1 MLHPAGRTR
10 MWMDI
15 DASSR
20 LEIMTR
26 WYDYDEY
33 TMNILTF
40 SILAILLYLF
50 TAGWIGYRILRLNLI
65 VEGMKLPI
73 TLMGGFALLTHALV
87 LYQSIITTSGLN
99 LGFYNALSLMSWLI
113 ALFVI
118 SIAVI
123 KPIENLAIIF
133 LPAAAVALGLKL
145 VFPSE
150 YIVSDPSIIGLRIHI
165 LLSIT
170 AYSFLTIAA
179 VQSVLLAIQ
188 DYQLRNK
195 HPVSAMR
202 ILPPMQTMEELLI
215 QMIAIGFFLLSMSLA
230 SGLMFVH
237 DFFAQHLVHK
247 TVLSLLAWVIFGLV
261 LLGRWTWGWRGMK
274 LIRWTLGGF
283 MSLMLAYFGT
293 KMVLELILHRV

>member
-1 MLHPAGRTR
+1 
-10 MWMDI
+10 
-15 DASSR
+15 
-20 LEIMTR
+20 
-26 WYDYDEY
+26 
-33 TMNILTF
+33 MNVIIF
-40 SILAILLYLF
+40 SIVAVLLYLI
-50 TAGWIGYRILRLNLI
+50 TAGWISYRIFRLNLI
-65 VEGMKLPI
+65 VDGMKVQI
-73 TLMGGFALLTHALV
+73 TLLGGLALVAHALV
-87 LYQSIITTSGLN
+87 LYQSIITGAGLN

-113 ALFVI
+113 ALFVV
-118 SIAVI
+118 SIAIV

-133 LPAAAVALGLKL
+133 LPAAALAISLKL
-145 VFPSE
+145 IFPSD
-150 YIVSDPSIIGLRIHI
+150 YIVSDPSVIGLRIHI

-170 AYSFLTIAA
+170 AYSFLSIAA

-215 QMIAIGFFLLSMSLA
+215 QMITIGFFLLSMSLA

-247 TVLSLLAWVIFGLV
+247 TVLSILAWLIFGLV

-283 MSLMLAYFGT
+283 LSLMLAYFGT
-293 KMVLELILHRV
+293 KLVLELILHRI